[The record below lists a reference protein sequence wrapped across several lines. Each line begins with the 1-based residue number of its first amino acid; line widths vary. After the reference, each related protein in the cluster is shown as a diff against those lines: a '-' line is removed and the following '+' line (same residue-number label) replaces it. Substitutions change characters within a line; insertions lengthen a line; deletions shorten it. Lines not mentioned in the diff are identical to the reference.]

1 VKCPSSLSLLSLLT
15 CGCLIC
21 NQHIRSQLTGASSQ
35 GALTSMYAATTY
47 RFSAII
53 VSSYASSDSMDSRMW
68 IGISLVFIGTIISFA
83 SEGVPADKPKSI
95 VQTTPPPSLPQPSKK
110 SNQSKSNHL
119 KKKDEYRDNDN
130 QGKENKIIVNHHVI
144 QSDVT
149 QTKKNIS
156 QPQVRKRGV
165 SFEQGEL
172 VLKGSHSPDKNK
184 IRRRASA
191 PRLSELEMAEFEYEF
206 ERVVRE
212 ESMSSMSPNSISR
225 LRKSSSLHSDL
236 DLMQSMRYSV

>member
-1 VKCPSSLSLLSLLT
+1 MIYLHLSLARST

-53 VSSYASSDSMDSRMW
+53 VSTYATSDSMDSRMW

-95 VQTTPPPSLPQPSKK
+95 VQRAPPPSKPLPSSKK

-119 KKKDEYRDNDN
+119 KKKDEYRDNDDD

-144 QSDVT
+144 QSAVT

-184 IRRRASA
+184 IKRRASA
-191 PRLSELEMAEFEYEF
+191 PRLSELEMNEFEFEF

-212 ESMSSMSPNSISR
+212 ESMSSMSPNSVSR